1 MQDTIIHDLDFGLHL
16 IEDYDMGVSGRT
28 GTYVFKDAQ
37 ELTLLETGPSPSV
50 PHILKGLAAL
60 GLDPADVKWIIV
72 THIHLDHA
80 GGAGLLL
87 KDCPQAKVV
96 VHPRGARHLADPSR
110 LVAGARAVY
119 GDRFDGFF
127 NPVVPIPEDRLLVCG
142 EGDTLKIAPGRTLRF
157 LDTPG
162 HARHHFTIHDPM
174 SNGLFTGDAA
184 GVFYRAKANPDH
196 MFFMPVT
203 SPNQFDPDAMLAVMD
218 RFKSMK
224 PGRLFFGHYSECTEV
239 ERALDEVA
247 AWLPRFVSEGKSA
260 LEHGEDWRELSA
272 RMAGMVQES
281 LAERGLESGLDDYPV
296 LRLDLDIAAMG
307 VLDMLSKRPHH

>member
-96 VHPRGARHLADPSR
+96 VHPRG
-110 LVAGARAVY
+110 
-119 GDRFDGFF
+119 
-127 NPVVPIPEDRLLVCG
+127 
-142 EGDTLKIAPGRTLRF
+142 
-157 LDTPG
+157 
-162 HARHHFTIHDPM
+162 
-174 SNGLFTGDAA
+174 
-184 GVFYRAKANPDH
+184 
-196 MFFMPVT
+196 
-203 SPNQFDPDAMLAVMD
+203 
-218 RFKSMK
+218 
-224 PGRLFFGHYSECTEV
+224 
-239 ERALDEVA
+239 
-247 AWLPRFVSEGKSA
+247 
-260 LEHGEDWRELSA
+260 
-272 RMAGMVQES
+272 
-281 LAERGLESGLDDYPV
+281 
-296 LRLDLDIAAMG
+296 
-307 VLDMLSKRPHH
+307 